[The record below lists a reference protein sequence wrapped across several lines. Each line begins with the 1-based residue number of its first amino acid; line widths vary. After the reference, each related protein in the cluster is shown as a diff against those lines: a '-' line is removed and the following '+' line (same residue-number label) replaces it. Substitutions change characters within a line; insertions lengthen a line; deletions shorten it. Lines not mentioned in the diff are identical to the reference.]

1 MTQRHVPIAEALAPP
16 RLLAAALGDPST
28 WTTWI
33 GVLKA
38 AYGES
43 LSEPEAAA
51 FVRVS
56 GGRAPPA
63 GRVREL
69 VAVASRRCGKGRM
82 MGALCAYEATLVPHR
97 LAPGETGIVACVSP
111 TREQAKI
118 VQRYALGF
126 LDASPLLRDEVAE
139 VTQTEIRLHN
149 GNVIVTLTSDYR
161 TLRGRSLLLAC
172 IDEAAFL
179 RDESSSMPDVEVVRA
194 LLPGLSTTGGMLAIM
209 SSPYRQAGIL
219 FQRHR
224 DHFGRDDDRV
234 LVVAGPSTVFN
245 PTLDQAMID
254 ASIAADP
261 EAAQAEWL
269 GNWRTDLQTF
279 LPDALIDAAVDHS
292 RPLELPPQDG
302 VVYYAF
308 VDMSSGAHDAAAIA
322 IAHRDAGGRAI
333 VDVVRGKPSP
343 HDPRSVT
350 AEFAALA
357 GEYRCRMVVGDAYA
371 GGWVKGAFE
380 AHGLEYKQSKL
391 TRSELY
397 LEGLPLFSR
406 GQARIPSHDVALREM
421 RLLQRRVAKSGKDSV
436 DHGVGGHDDFANAL
450 FGALHLV
457 AQPRPD
463 VLAAQPV
470 STIPAKLFNLVTGA
484 WINEPRKEAPPGPDT
499 NAAMQAASLRAQYQ
513 EARDFHQ
520 PGLPPIDWAAVEKTN
535 EARQSKLLFVGKL
548 LGGGRHER
556 RY

>member
-1 MTQRHVPIAEALAPP
+1 MTRHVSISEALGSPH
-16 RLLAAALGDPST
+16 LLGAALGPDLSS
-28 WTTWI
+28 WVTWI

-38 AYGES
+38 AYGEP
-43 LSEPEAAA
+43 LDEAEAAA
-51 FVRVS
+51 FTRVS
-56 GGRAPPA
+56 GGRAPPTV
-63 GRVREL
+63 RVREL

-82 MGALCAYEATLVPHR
+82 MGALAAYEATLVPHR
-97 LAPGETGIVACVSP
+97 LAPGETGVVACVSP
-111 TREQAKI
+111 TREQSKI
-118 VQRYALGF
+118 IQRYACGF
-126 LDASPLLRDEVAE
+126 LETSPLLRGEIKE

-179 RDESSSMPDVEVVRA
+179 RDEGSAAPDVEVARA
-194 LLPGLSTTGGMLAIM
+194 LLPGLSTTGGMLCIM

-224 DHFGRDDDRV
+224 DHFGRDDDRI
-234 LVVAGPSTVFN
+234 LVVAGASTVFN
-245 PTLDQAMID
+245 PTLDQGMID
-254 ASIAADP
+254 AALAADP

-269 GNWRTDLQTF
+269 GSWRTDLQTF
-279 LPDALIDAAVDHS
+279 LPDALIDAAIDHG

-302 VVYYAF
+302 IVYHCF

-322 IAHRDAGGRAI
+322 IAHKDASGRAVI
-333 VDVVRGKPSP
+333 DVVRGRPSP
-343 HDPRSVT
+343 HDPRSAA

-357 GEYRCRMVVGDAYA
+357 GEYRCHTITGDAYA

-380 AHGLEYKQSKL
+380 AHGLQYRQSKL

-436 DHGVGGHDDFANAL
+436 DHGVGGHDDYANAL
-450 FGALHLV
+450 FGALNLV

-470 STIPAKLFNLVTGA
+470 AAVAAKLFDLVTGKR
-484 WINEPRKEAPPGPDT
+484 IDPAPPGPDV
-499 NAAMQAASLRAQYQ
+499 AAPSLRQQYQ

-520 PGLPPIDWAAVEKTN
+520 PGLGPIDWSAVEKAKKADAT
-535 EARQSKLLFVGKL
+535 KLLFVGKL
-548 LGGGRHER
+548 FRGGRMV
-556 RY
+556 